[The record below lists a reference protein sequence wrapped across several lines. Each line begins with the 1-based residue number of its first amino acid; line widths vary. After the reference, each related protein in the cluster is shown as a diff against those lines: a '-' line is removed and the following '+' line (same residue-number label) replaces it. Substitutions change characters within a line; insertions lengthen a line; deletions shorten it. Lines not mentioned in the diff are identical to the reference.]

1 MSEDFTDQPIKN
13 DGEREPEEPIK
24 HDDGG
29 RSGRRLLLL
38 CAFPVT
44 FLFAGA
50 YYGWGPLQLV
60 MEQNGIYHNK
70 CGDDPEVCDAQTAAL
85 FVKRPT
91 RRSNYHHYVA
101 SVGRAL
107 RS

>member
-1 MSEDFTDQPIKN
+1 M
-13 DGEREPEEPIK
+13 
-24 HDDGG
+24 
-29 RSGRRLLLL
+29 LL

-85 FVKRPT
+85 LNVRLVGQITIITSPLLGELSD
-91 RRSNYHHYVA
+91 RISHHC
-101 SVGRAL
+101 
-107 RS
+107 